1 MTDASF
7 VLKSGE
13 ATNRTLSMPGGD
25 GLEIDSVMAISTGN
39 DHVHLLGFSIDG
51 CDLAIRIVNMHSE
64 GVWAQPRVTVSLRK
78 A

>member
-1 MTDASF
+1 MTDAGF

-13 ATNRTLSMPGGD
+13 ATNRTLAMPGGD
-25 GLEIDSVMAISTGN
+25 GFEIDSVLAISTGN
-39 DHVHLLGFSIDG
+39 DHVRLLGVSIDG
-51 CDLAIRIVNMHSE
+51 CERAIRIVNMHSE